1 MQARSM
7 MTTLM
12 LTGEPLTI
20 DAVVAVARAGQR
32 VALAAQAIERV
43 GLARAL
49 VERIVAEE
57 QVCYGV
63 TTGFGALSKVHIP
76 TERLG
81 ELQHN
86 LVRSHA
92 ACVGAPLAPDIV
104 RAMMLLTA
112 ASLAR
117 GASGV
122 RLAVVE
128 ALLALLNHDITPH
141 VPSRGSV
148 GASGDLAPL
157 AHIALVLIGEG
168 YASTDSTKD
177 ERGTMND
184 FETLFIVHRPS
195 SFVPGAE
202 ALARASLQ

>member
-1 MQARSM
+1 
-7 MTTLM
+7 MTTFM

-20 DAVVAVARAGQR
+20 DDVVAVARDGRR
-32 VALAAQAIERV
+32 VALSHQAIERIAA
-43 GLARAL
+43 ARA
-49 VERIVAEE
+49 VIERIVAEE
-57 QVCYGV
+57 QVVYGV

-76 TERLG
+76 TAHLS

-92 ACVGAPLAPDIV
+92 AGVGAPLSSDVV

-122 RLAVVE
+122 RRAVVD
-128 ALLALLNHDITPH
+128 ALLALLNHDIVPL

-157 AHIALVLIGEG
+157 
-168 YASTDSTKD
+168 
-177 ERGTMND
+177 
-184 FETLFIVHRPS
+184 
-195 SFVPGAE
+195 
-202 ALARASLQ
+202 

>member
-1 MQARSM
+1 MKHMQARSV

-12 LTGEPLTI
+12 LTGAPLSI
-20 DAVVAVARAGQR
+20 SDVVAVARARQR
-32 VALAAQAIERV
+32 VELSSQAIERIV
-43 GLARAL
+43 RARAM
-49 VERIVAEE
+49 VETIVAER
-57 QVCYGV
+57 QICYGV
-63 TTGFGALSKVHIP
+63 TTGFGALSKVSIP

-92 ACVGAPLAPDIV
+92 AGVGAPLAPDIV

-122 RLAVVE
+122 RRAVVE
-128 ALLALLNHDITPH
+128 ALLALLNNAITPH
-141 VPSRGSV
+141 VPARGSV

-168 YASTDSTKD
+168 
-177 ERGTMND
+177 
-184 FETLFIVHRPS
+184 
-195 SFVPGAE
+195 
-202 ALARASLQ
+202 RASIQEPGDSIQNDIDHNVFSMKSAAASGSWLLAPEFLP